1 MAKVPTYG
9 GPQLLM
15 NNQPVTMGFT
25 NYADQVIKP
34 KVDLNPAL
42 RLAAKFKAE
51 QDNVRVDDALTD
63 LKRYMIQKEFGGDG
77 KNDGWRSLKEKAALE
92 RDENGLG
99 LADRVDKDARR
110 YGGEIAKSLTPEQQQ
125 LFNRKA
131 LYLYN
136 GNYDQVMGHAFQQ
149 QQQYQKSSIDN
160 RIALAQR
167 AAGLYADNPGMLG
180 TQIEDISVAVK
191 ERGRVGGWSEQ
202 EVIVKT
208 NEETSK
214 AVGNALDTLLFQA
227 QKNPAVAEQASGLLR
242 TYAPHMTP
250 ETVRQYGEKIRA
262 ASQGYQIDQVVQ
274 RDRERNKNTPETLVA
289 SALAGPVTEEKIQG
303 LGVKFG
309 TGFISGQESANRQF
323 KQVPRRDANGKIE
336 KDDKGNVIYDDE
348 VLIGR
353 YSDGKTPKD
362 PRDFCYGKFQVSADA
377 AYEASQSLGDKLTRA
392 QVQEKIK
399 YDPAFNER
407 IGVKI
412 ITDHIRFYDG
422 DLLKAAGAYNAG
434 RGNVNLAVSMDKEN
448 GGDGSGW
455 RKYFGTEEHRA
466 RARKLGY
473 RALAGKDAVA
483 YVNKAGSWVLK
494 EFGGVAHSSDGR
506 EIAPGDP
513 RYFQALRR
521 TRTRKELEKAALADG
536 STVSVEARDNPET
549 REKIVNA
556 LAIAQQRDNEDYVLT
571 QTNLLNDGV
580 NILAETRGDLQDTRL
595 LQLLPQMNPRT
606 QAELRTWAQKLQI
619 GDTSGDKELFE
630 HYNVRPQELFNL
642 SREQLNGMRIRLS
655 PTQWDTLETQ
665 WVKMHELEGVSQDKA
680 SQARMVSA
688 SGQSL
693 PEYQTA
699 KLENIKSYLRSTSGK
714 FKDLGEEQAGA
725 LLSELQKAINVEQT
739 KLQRELTEEERNTFI
754 KSLMACRFD
763 IEGFIFD
770 SQKGLMEL
778 KAGDTPNHGNLDAY
792 NQLKQYANQ
801 RIKAMG
807 LDREATDG
815 EVQEAL
821 YHIMISRSPDWFVSM
836 NGKVPQQYAEAI
848 MQSNPGKRFSNAQL
862 FKEYLTLRM
871 KGIALEASRPNY
883 AVQGDF

>member
-25 NYADQVIKP
+25 DYGNQLIKP
-34 KVDLNPAL
+34 KVDLNPAM

-63 LKRYMIQKEFGGDG
+63 LKRYMIQKEFGEDG
-77 KNDGWRSLKEKAALE
+77 KNDGWRSLRERAALE
-92 RDENGLG
+92 RDESGLG

-149 QQQYQKSSIDN
+149 QQEYQKSSINN

-180 TQIEDISVAVK
+180 AQIEVISLASK
-191 ERGRVGGWSEQ
+191 EAGRIGGWSEQ
-202 EVIVKT
+202 EILVKT

-242 TYAPHMTP
+242 TYAPYMTP
-250 ETVRQYGEKIRA
+250 ETVRRYGELIRS
-262 ASQGYQIDQVVQ
+262 ASQGYQIDQVVK
-274 RDRERNKNTPETLVA
+274 RDQERNKNTPETLMA
-289 SALAGPVTEEKIQG
+289 SALAGPLTEERIQG

-309 TGFISGQESANRQF
+309 TGFISGQESGNRQF
-323 KQVPRRDANGKIE
+323 KQVPRRDENGKIE

-353 YSDGKTPKD
+353 YSDGKTPKSA
-362 PRDFCYGKFQVSADA
+362 RDFCYGKFQVSGDA
-377 AYEASQSLGDKLTRA
+377 AYEASQALGDKLTRA

-407 IGVKI
+407 IGIKI
-412 ITDHIRFYDG
+412 ITDHIKFYEG

-434 RGNVNLAVSMDKEN
+434 RGNVNLAVLMDKEN
-448 GGDGSGW
+448 GGNGSGW

-466 RARKLGY
+466 RAKKLGY
-473 RALAGKDAVA
+473 RALAGKDAVG
-483 YVNKAGSWVLK
+483 YVNKAASWVQK
-494 EFGGVAHSSDGR
+494 EFGGVAHGSDGK

-521 TRTRKELEKAALADG
+521 TRTRKELEEAALADG
-536 STVSVEARDNPET
+536 SPVSVEARDNPET

-556 LAIAQQRDNEDYVLT
+556 MVVAQQRDNEDYVQE
-571 QTNLLNDGV
+571 QTNLLNSGINV
-580 NILAETRGDLQDTRL
+580 LSETQGNLQDPRM

-606 QAELRTWAQKLQI
+606 QAELRGWAHKIQI
-619 GDTSGDKELFE
+619 GDTSGDKELFL
-630 HYNVRPQELFNL
+630 HYDVRPTELYNL
-642 SREQLNGMRIRLS
+642 TREQLDGMRIRLS
-655 PTQWDTLETQ
+655 AEQWDALDTKWL
-665 WVKMHELEGVSQDKA
+665 KMHEQEGASQDKS
-680 SQARMVSA
+680 SQARMVA
-688 SGQSL
+688 ANGQSL

-699 KLENIKSYLRSTSGK
+699 KLENIKSYLRTTSEK

-739 KLQRELTEEERNTFI
+739 KRQRELTEEERNEFI

-763 IEGFIFD
+763 INGFIFD

-778 KAGDTPNHGNLDAY
+778 KAGDSPNHGNLDAFY
-792 NQLKQYANQ
+792 QLKQYANQ
-801 RIKAMG
+801 RIKAAG
-807 LDREATDG
+807 FDRDATDG

-821 YHIMISRSPDWFVSM
+821 YHIMISRNPDWFTSM
-836 NGKVPQQYAEAI
+836 NGKVPEVYAEAI
-848 MQSNPGKRFSNAQL
+848 RQNNPGKRFSNAQL

-871 KGIALEASRPNY
+871 KGISLESTTPNY
-883 AVQGDF
+883 AIQGDY